1 MNNCKSKFKHNFL
14 IISSENKMYIR
25 INLLRWKVKETI
37 GVAIINPKGVA
48 KGRLKEIKHIDIEED
63 IIRNEN

>member
-1 MNNCKSKFKHNFL
+1 MSGKCKHNFL

-25 INLLRWKVKETI
+25 FKILGWKVKETI
-37 GVAIINPKGVA
+37 GVAIINTKGVT
-48 KGRLKEIKHIDIEED
+48 KGRLKKIKHIDIEED